1 MQQAFETMVAA
12 AVEAHP
18 KSYDEREELAPGIT
32 LVYPKD
38 GESLRENYDELT
50 AYQFVTAAEAIGLNP
65 SIGKGAYGHLLTYIG
80 NQNLEKMAHA
90 TSPKKL
96 DNIKS
101 NLLRHIEFTSKRSS
115 QDIIHETVWR
125 RSYMEIT
132 LDVDTAR
139 DAVTEILRTND
150 QQFTPNMKRVLRTIF
165 EGTE

>member
-1 MQQAFETMVAA
+1 MYMGHQ
-12 AVEAHP
+12 
-18 KSYDEREELAPGIT
+18 SLEEM
-32 LVYPKD
+32 
-38 GESLRENYDELT
+38 
-50 AYQFVTAAEAIGLNP
+50 AY
-65 SIGKGAYGHLLTYIG
+65 
-80 NQNLEKMAHA
+80 A

-96 DNIKS
+96 DNIKT

-150 QQFTPNMKRVLRTIF
+150 QRFTPNMKRVLRTIF
-165 EGTE
+165 EGIE